1 MKALSTIFSFLCSQD
16 VSRSFG
22 IEGLLLPLCQ
32 RCTGVYVGMGIS
44 FVWLLANRYYKK
56 GLPPRSVIYVNI
68 ASLAIM
74 PIFGFHLLD
83 PGPGWRLWSSLIF
96 GNAVTFLILP
106 GSSLICNEG
115 KAAKGYTRLSTLSFF
130 VVFIF
135 LNTISLWFP
144 IQSSYF
150 YYTILTLILIG
161 LLCVPF
167 CIVSVLTFLAKK
179 TLALLILKGFRNGYA
194 RNCESLLS

>member
-1 MKALSTIFSFLCSQD
+1 M
-16 VSRSFG
+16 
-22 IEGLLLPLCQ
+22 LPLCQ
-32 RCTGVYVGMGIS
+32 RCTGLYVGMGIS
-44 FVWLLANRYYKK
+44 FIWLLANRYYKK
-56 GLPPRSVIYVNI
+56 GLPPRSIVYLNI

-83 PGPGWRLWSSLIF
+83 PGPEWRLWSGLIF
-96 GNAVTFLILP
+96 GNAVAFLILP

-115 KAAKGYTRLSTLSFF
+115 KAANSYTRFSTLSFF
-130 VVFIF
+130 IAFIF
-135 LNTISLWFP
+135 LNTIPLWFP

-167 CIVSVLTFLAKK
+167 CIVSVMTFLAQK
-179 TLALLILKGFRNGYA
+179 TVALLILKGFRNGYA
-194 RNCESLLS
+194 RNCKSLL

>member
-1 MKALSTIFSFLCSQD
+1 MNTLSTLFSFLCHQNAA
-16 VSRSFG
+16 RSFE

-44 FVWLLANRYYKK
+44 FIWLLANRYYKK
-56 GLPPRSVIYVNI
+56 GLPPRSIIYVNI
-68 ASLAIM
+68 VSLLIM

-83 PGPGWRLWSSLIF
+83 PGAAWRLWSGLIF
-96 GNAVTFLILP
+96 GNAVAFLILP

-115 KAAKGYTRLSTLSFF
+115 ETAKSYTRLSTLSFF

-135 LNTISLWFP
+135 LNTIPLWFP

-150 YYTILTLILIG
+150 YYTVITLILIG
-161 LLCVPF
+161 LLSVSL
-167 CIVSVLTFLAKK
+167 CIVSTLILLTRKII
-179 TLALLILKGFRNGYA
+179 TLLILKGFRNGYA
-194 RNCESLLS
+194 SNYESRPR